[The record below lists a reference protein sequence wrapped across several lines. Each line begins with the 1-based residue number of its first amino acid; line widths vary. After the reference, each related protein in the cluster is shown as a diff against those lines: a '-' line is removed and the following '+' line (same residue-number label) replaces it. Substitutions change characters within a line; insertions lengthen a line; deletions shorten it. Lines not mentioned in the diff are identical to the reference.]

1 MIEYSSSRLC
11 FKADIIESLN
21 DGDEFAVH
29 TPCGVFKMTKA
40 EFYNT
45 FPNIVKTESYQKGRV
60 YGMKTPTRK
69 AMRFLT
75 DAPTNLKRKTKVH
88 KPIRDLIGNDI
99 REKIR
104 EIGRLWRMSE
114 HNPHIDNDVLQNWEH
129 VIDEWI
135 ADKNMPLIIRK
146 DTNKRGQSFIHP
158 SGREIIVSDNTFA
171 IWVYYCVMNGK
182 TYTLSQLK
190 EMLSCN
196 EIPMVFMQTKE
207 ILKKGKYIRPL
218 GAYSLP
224 EWKLCHIE
232 SVGFNSN
239 KSIEELN
246 INDIQ
251 EHFRKYANPDNMFV
265 LPKEIGDLGEIQ
277 IFIDEQRNKL
287 NPI

>member
-1 MIEYSSSRLC
+1 
-11 FKADIIESLN
+11 
-21 DGDEFAVH
+21 
-29 TPCGVFKMTKA
+29 MTKA

-45 FPNIVKTESYQKGRV
+45 FPNIVKTESYRKGRL
-60 YGMKTPTRK
+60 YSMKSPTRK
-69 AMRFLT
+69 AMQFLT
-75 DAPTNLKRKTKVH
+75 DAPPNLKIKTKVH

-104 EIGRLWRMSE
+104 EIGHLWRMSE
-114 HNPHIDNDVLQNWEH
+114 HNPRIDNDVLQNWEH

-135 ADKNMPLIIRK
+135 ADNNIPLIIRK

-190 EMLSCN
+190 EMLSSN
-196 EIPMVFMQTKE
+196 EIPMVFMRTKD
-207 ILKKGKYIRPL
+207 ILEKGKYTKPL
-218 GAYSLP
+218 GVYSLP

-232 SVGFNSN
+232 PVGFNSN
-239 KSIEELN
+239 KSIEELD
-246 INDIQ
+246 IKDIQ
-251 EHFRKYANPDNMFV
+251 EHFRKYANPNNMFV

-277 IFIDEQRNKL
+277 IFIDEQMKK
-287 NPI
+287 

>member
-11 FKADIIESLN
+11 FKADVIEPLN
-21 DGDEFAVH
+21 NDDIFAVH
-29 TPCGVFKMTKA
+29 TPCGVFQMTKA
-40 EFYNT
+40 EFYET
-45 FPNIVKTESYQKGRV
+45 FPNIVKTKSYQKGRL
-60 YGMKTPTRK
+60 YSMKTPTRK
-69 AMRFLT
+69 AMCFLT
-75 DAPTNLKRKTKVH
+75 DAPPNLSIHLKEH
-88 KPIRDLIGNDI
+88 KPMKDFIGDGI

-135 ADKNMPLIIRK
+135 VDTNMPLIIRK

-182 TYTLSQLK
+182 TYTFSQLK
-190 EMLSCN
+190 EMLSSN
-196 EIPMVFMQTKE
+196 EIPMVFMRTKD
-207 ILKKGKYIRPL
+207 ILEKGKYTKPL
-218 GAYSLP
+218 GVYSLP

-232 SVGFNSN
+232 PVGFNSN
-239 KSIEELN
+239 KSIEELD
-246 INDIQ
+246 IKDIQ
-251 EHFRKYANPDNMFV
+251 EHFRKYANPNNMFV

-277 IFIDEQRNKL
+277 IFIDEQMKK
-287 NPI
+287 